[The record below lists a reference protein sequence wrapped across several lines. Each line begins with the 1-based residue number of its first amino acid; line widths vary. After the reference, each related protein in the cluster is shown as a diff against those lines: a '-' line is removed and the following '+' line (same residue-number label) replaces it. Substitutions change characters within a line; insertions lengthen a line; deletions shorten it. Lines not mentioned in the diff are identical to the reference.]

1 MITGENEKPE
11 LIIGLVGPA
20 GVRLRD
26 VSKTL
31 AEHLK
36 SFEYSSETIRIS
48 RLLEEC
54 HGYDKKRTEDG
65 EEKRILYCQEVA
77 LNFRRTIKEGAAP
90 ALAAIA
96 EIRKRRAAA
105 SGSPDRPRNGHVYI
119 LDQLKHPREEELLRQ
134 VYGSAFV
141 LIAGHAPRTVRKK
154 NLAKTLADDDG
165 KSVDGSYDA
174 KAQII
179 IDIDDRQADDPAYG
193 QNTRDTYPL
202 ADYFVD
208 LTYQGGE
215 DGIRRFLNLFFGH
228 PFETPYRKE
237 YAMHQ
242 AWSAS
247 LRSSDFNRQVG
258 AVIVRHEYFKNSSTE
273 AQSTNKQKK
282 LQLRDLSIVSTG
294 MNEIPRGGGGLY
306 WNGESP
312 EVRDQRLEANDDDR
326 AKKIKTSA
334 LAELLELIK
343 GEGWL
348 REDKSNKQPIHLARE
363 LLPSLKGSQYMN
375 IGEFSRPVH
384 AEMAAL
390 IDSARRGVA
399 VQGLSMYVTTFP
411 CHNCAKHIIA
421 AGLKQVIYLE
431 PYPKSRAKN
440 LYEEEIELEA
450 PEDVI
455 YDDKVAFIA
464 YTGIAPRQYQRL
476 FSMEDRGKKHGIP
489 LKVWEENMNTLR
501 PLYVM
506 SNASASY
513 LLNERQE
520 LKRLPEAV
528 YKWDK
533 KKLCPD

>member
-1 MITGENEKPE
+1 MVAIKNEKPE

-20 GVRLRD
+20 GARLHD
-26 VSKTL
+26 VSKVIT
-31 AEHLK
+31 EHLK
-36 SFEYSSETIRIS
+36 TFGYSSETIRIS

-54 HGYDKKRTEDG
+54 HEYDKERTKDG
-65 EEKRILYCQEVA
+65 EEKRILYCQEIA
-77 LNFRRTIKEGAAP
+77 LNFRRSIKSGAAP
-90 ALAAIA
+90 ALTAIA
-96 EIRKRRAAA
+96 DIRKKRAEAT
-105 SGSPDRPRNGHVYI
+105 GYPDKPRSAHAYI
-119 LDQLKHPREEELLRQ
+119 LNQLKHPEEAELLRQ
-134 VYGSAFV
+134 VYGSSFI
-141 LIAGHAPRTVRKK
+141 LIAGHAPRTARED
-154 NLAKTLADDDG
+154 NLAKALADDDG
-165 KSVDGSYDA
+165 KSVDGSYKA
-174 KAQII
+174 KAANI
-179 IDIDDRQADDPAYG
+179 IDIDDSQAVDPDYG

-208 LTYQGGE
+208 LTNQGGE
-215 DGIRRFLNLFFGH
+215 NGIRRFINLIFGH
-228 PFETPYRKE
+228 PFETPHKKE
-237 YAMHQ
+237 FAMHQ

-258 AVIVRHEYFKNSSTE
+258 AVIVRHEYL
-273 AQSTNKQKK
+273 NKYGKIF
-282 LQLRDLSIVSTG
+282 LRDLNIVSTG

-306 WNGESP
+306 WSNESP
-312 EVRDQRLEANDDDR
+312 DVRDQRLEAEDDDR

-334 LAELLELIK
+334 LAELLDHIK
-343 GEGWL
+343 EVEWL
-348 REDKSNKQPIHLARE
+348 DKTLSDKQPIVLARE

-440 LYEEEIELEA
+440 LFKEEIELEA
-450 PEDVI
+450 PEDLI

-476 FSMEDRGKKHGIP
+476 FGMEDRGKKHGIA
-489 LKVWEENMNTLR
+489 LKDWEENMNNLQ

-520 LKRLPEAV
+520 LERLLESI
-528 YKWDK
+528 YNWDK
-533 KKLCPD
+533 KTLCPD

>member
-26 VSKTL
+26 VSKAL
-31 AEHLK
+31 EMHLN
-36 SFEYSSETIRIS
+36 SFGYTTETISIS

-54 HGYDKKRTEDG
+54 HDYDKKRAEDG

-77 LNFRRTIKEGAAP
+77 LNFRRTIKDGAAP
-90 ALAAIA
+90 AFAAIA
-96 EIRKRRAAA
+96 EIRKKRAAKT
-105 SGSPDRPRNGHVYI
+105 GDPDRPRSAHAYI
-119 LDQLKHPREEELLRQ
+119 LNQLKHPREEELLRQ
-134 VYGSAFV
+134 VYGSAFI
-141 LIAGHAPRTVRKK
+141 LIAGHAPRSARED

-165 KSVDGSYDA
+165 KIVDGSYKA
-174 KAQII
+174 KAVNI
-179 IDIDDRQADDPAYG
+179 IDIDDSQAADSVYG

-208 LTYQGGE
+208 LTLQGGE
-215 DGIRRFLNLFFGH
+215 DGARRFINLIFGH

-237 YAMHQ
+237 FAMHQ

-258 AVIVRHEYFKNSSTE
+258 AVIVRHEYL
-273 AQSTNKQKK
+273 KK
-282 LQLRDLSIVSTG
+282 SGKIFLRDLNIVSTG

-306 WNGESP
+306 WDGESP
-312 EVRDQRLEANDDDR
+312 DVRDQRLEANDDDR
-326 AKKIKTSA
+326 AKKIKISA
-334 LAELLELIK
+334 LAELLDRIK
-343 GEGWL
+343 GMEWL
-348 REDKSNKQPIHLARE
+348 DKQVGDRQSILLARE

-390 IDSARRGVA
+390 IDSSRRGVA

-431 PYPKSRAKN
+431 PYPKSRAKS
-440 LYEEEIELEA
+440 LYKEEIELEA

-476 FSMEDRGKKHGIP
+476 FSMEDRGKKHGKP
-489 LKVWEENMNTLR
+489 LKDWGDNMSTLR

-520 LKRLPEAV
+520 LERLPESA